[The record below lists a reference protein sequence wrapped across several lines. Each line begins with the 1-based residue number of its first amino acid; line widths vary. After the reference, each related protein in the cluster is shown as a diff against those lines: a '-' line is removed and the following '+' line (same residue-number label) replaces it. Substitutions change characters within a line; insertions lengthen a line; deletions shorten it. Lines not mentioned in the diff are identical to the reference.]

1 MWWQSLTTLTLQILT
16 PMLAALRQFSGCSSA
31 IHTCLDAH
39 CSSTAY
45 SLQKSTVKCAPTVCC
60 YMQCSVFVLI
70 SNAFRECLCTAQCA
84 DDRPVEFT
92 RQNHRS
98 RMSMTTT
105 GLTGSQDIAPANST
119 AKAVWQQYEILPA
132 WWGVGTKSKL
142 QLDFVTA
149 PLSFLFRMEP
159 CICVCLYL

>member
-1 MWWQSLTTLTLQILT
+1 MQILT

-105 GLTGSQDIAPANST
+105 GLTGSQDIAQLCAMHTDTGHSFQTCACYAPSNST
-119 AKAVWQQYEILPA
+119 AKAVWQQNRILPA
-132 WWGVGTKSKL
+132 W
-142 QLDFVTA
+142 
-149 PLSFLFRMEP
+149 
-159 CICVCLYL
+159 

>member
-1 MWWQSLTTLTLQILT
+1 
-16 PMLAALRQFSGCSSA
+16 MLAALRQFSGCSSA

-105 GLTGSQDIAPANST
+105 GLTGSQDIAQLCAMHTDSDTGHSLQTSAHYAPANST
-119 AKAVWQQYEILPA
+119 AKAVWQQNRILPA
-132 WWGVGTKSKL
+132 WWGVGLFGTKSK
-142 QLDFVTA
+142 
-149 PLSFLFRMEP
+149 
-159 CICVCLYL
+159 I